1 MWAQSCTTWV
11 QVGQVGSLLKAPGPQ
26 KNKETLFFDIF
37 ETPIVGIIWAQVGSM
52 LPQLGPS

>member
-1 MWAQSCTTWV
+1 V

-26 KNKETLFFDIF
+26 KNKENQWFFDIF